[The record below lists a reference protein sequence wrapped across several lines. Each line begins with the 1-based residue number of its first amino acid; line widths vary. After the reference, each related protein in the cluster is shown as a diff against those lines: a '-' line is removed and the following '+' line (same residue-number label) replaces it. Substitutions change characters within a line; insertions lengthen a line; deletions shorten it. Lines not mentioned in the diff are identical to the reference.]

1 MHLLSYGPY
10 LVSVAHHG
18 IHLPEHFAEPYKCT
32 NDQGLA
38 DKALQVTEAANW
50 SLAEEEGAATWDGQ
64 FIHLRSPCFRARIGV
79 GEAAVEARP
88 GFPSQHEDWTL
99 MVNSVCLAWVL
110 LDGGVVLHAAAV
122 KIAGKCSV
130 FTGKSGA
137 GKSTIALALAPHGTL
152 ITNDQA
158 VLLPVAAG
166 WSVQATS
173 PVWGGTRSPIHEIHL
188 IGRSSH
194 PQRRQLSA
202 TLSLPGLM
210 NNVILW
216 PAQKSVLDWVLE
228 RAIHIVQTVPI
239 FELTYGLEHIAP
251 ELLES

>member
-1 MHLLSYGPY
+1 MHFLSYGSY
-10 LVSVAHHG
+10 RVSVEHPG
-18 IHLPEHFAEPYKCT
+18 IHLPAHFVEPYKST
-32 NDQGLA
+32 AEQGQA
-38 DKALQVTEAANW
+38 SKALKVTPATGW
-50 SLAEEEGAATWDGQ
+50 TGTEEGDAATWDGQ
-64 FIHLRSPCFRARIGV
+64 VLHLRFPFFSARV
-79 GEAAVEARP
+79 SRLEANVEAGP
-88 GFPSQHEDWTL
+88 GFPCQHNDWTL

-158 VLLPVAAG
+158 VLLPVEAG

-173 PVWGGTRSPIHEIHL
+173 PVWGGTRAPMHEIYL

-194 PQRRQLSA
+194 PKRRQLPA

-216 PAQKSVLDWVLE
+216 PARKPVLDWVLE
-228 RAIHIVQTVPI
+228 RAIQIVQTVPM
-239 FELTYGLEHIAP
+239 FELTYGLEHITP